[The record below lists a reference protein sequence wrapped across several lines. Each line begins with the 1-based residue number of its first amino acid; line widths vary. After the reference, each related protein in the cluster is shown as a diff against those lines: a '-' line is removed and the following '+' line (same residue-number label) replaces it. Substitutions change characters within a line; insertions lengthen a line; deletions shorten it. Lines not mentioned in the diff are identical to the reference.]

1 MVDAGGTL
9 IDDGVAAKLSDHH
22 YYVTTTTTHSQ
33 MIVRQLHLYASQLKL
48 EVEIVDRTASVA
60 AINLAGPHSMEL
72 LTNIA
77 DIDLDGNNFPYL
89 GFKEGS
95 LSGVAA
101 RLMRVGFVGEL
112 GYEIHLPANSLAIV
126 WKKIVTEGK
135 KFGIKPFGV
144 EAQRLLR
151 LEKGHLI
158 FGQDTDGNTNPYEV
172 GLGWGVSLKKN
183 RFHGK
188 HSLQVLKDSVKRKIV
203 GIKCGSENFDRILEN
218 HLLIDNSE
226 ILGRITSIGYSPA
239 TQSTI
244 GLAMLDENR
253 EVGETV
259 IIRGLKNESIE
270 ADIVE
275 TPFYDPD
282 NNRQKI

>member
-1 MVDAGGTL
+1 M
-9 IDDGVAAKLSDHH
+9 
-22 YYVTTTTTHSQ
+22 
-33 MIVRQLHLYASQLKL
+33 
-48 EVEIVDRTASVA
+48 
-60 AINLAGPHSMEL
+60 
-72 LTNIA
+72 
-77 DIDLDGNNFPYL
+77 
-89 GFKEGS
+89 
-95 LSGVAA
+95 
-101 RLMRVGFVGEL
+101 
-112 GYEIHLPANSLAIV
+112 
-126 WKKIVTEGK
+126 
-135 KFGIKPFGV
+135 
-144 EAQRLLR
+144 
-151 LEKGHLI
+151 
-158 FGQDTDGNTNPYEV
+158 
-172 GLGWGVSLKKN
+172 
-183 RFHGK
+183 
-188 HSLQVLKDSVKRKIV
+188 

-218 HLLIDNSE
+218 HLLIDNSK